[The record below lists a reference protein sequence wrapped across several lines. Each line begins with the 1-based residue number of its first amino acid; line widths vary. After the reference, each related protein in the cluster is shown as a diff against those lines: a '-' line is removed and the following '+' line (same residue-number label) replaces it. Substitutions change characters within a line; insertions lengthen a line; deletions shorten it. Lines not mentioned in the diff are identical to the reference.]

1 MSHSRHNCFCCE
13 LDFDMLLVLMLRAA
27 TVCWVHPI
35 CQTVFLLV
43 FSETS
48 LSSPG
53 FHHPHSKVRKGGL
66 GEFEMWPWF
75 SSSAHRRRSARSDL
89 VRWSPDLGPL
99 LAASRS
105 RGAVSHKRLLF
116 ASPMLGFP
124 FSWSV
129 FQLTLMFVNGDCFLS
144 APTSLSSGRVC
155 ICTLSQ
161 LIT

>member
-1 MSHSRHNCFCCE
+1 MLSASHMPDC
-13 LDFDMLLVLMLRAA
+13 VPAG
-27 TVCWVHPI
+27 
-35 CQTVFLLV
+35 VFRN
-43 FSETS
+43 TAS

-75 SSSAHRRRSARSDL
+75 SSSAHRRRSASSDL
-89 VRWSPDLGPL
+89 VRWSSDLGPL

-105 RGAVSHKRLLF
+105 RRAVSHKRLLF
-116 ASPMLGFP
+116 AFPMLGFP

-129 FQLTLMFVNGDCFLS
+129 FQLTLMFVNGNCFLS